1 MDKPKHHDI
10 TVKHYNITLV
20 LINNEKRTKHQNEWA
35 VDMFTARRKAEMNNP
50 GYFVKHIE
58 EITD

>member
-1 MDKPKHHDI
+1 MENHNVI
-10 TVKHYNITLV
+10 LKHYDIILV
-20 LINNEKRTKHQNEWA
+20 LSNNEKRTKHQNEWA
-35 VDMFTARRKAEMNNP
+35 INMLTARRKAEMNNP